1 PMRVPDFDQLA
12 ADLIVADDHPEIV
25 SVRLT
30 APPDN
35 ARYHNRLMTV
45 DDFKQYFQELLTN
58 SGHTAIAGVKD
69 LAVRGTDGVTLSL
82 SIVRT
87 SPPGGDKSDRE
98 VVTKS
103 EPGVKVIAGE

>member
-1 PMRVPDFDQLA
+1 
-12 ADLIVADDHPEIV
+12 
-25 SVRLT
+25 
-30 APPDN
+30 
-35 ARYHNRLMTV
+35 MTV

-58 SGHTAIAGVKD
+58 SGHTAIAGVDVYDIPGNEGPLKD
-69 LAVRGTDGVTLSL
+69 LAVRGTDGVTLYL

-87 SPPGGDKSDRE
+87 SPPGGDKPGRE